1 MKKCLFFFLIILSN
15 SLFSQSNKQ
24 KFLDAN
30 EVSALFRSDG
40 LLFQNKAAGIAQYEV
55 PKNSGRHTFFAA
67 SIWIAG
73 KDENDILRVAAL
85 RYGSGKDFF
94 PGPYRNNLDILQT
107 LEYAIQYEK
116 QIWKISKEQIA
127 CHIAN
132 FNNPYY
138 VIPEDILTWPANG
151 DTTLGISESLAPF
164 VDYNQDNIYNPENGD
179 YPLILGDESVFFIMN
194 DIAQAHTETGGLP
207 LGIEVQVMAYQFK
220 GTNSYIDS
228 TTFLK
233 YKIINKGT
241 HSYDSLY
248 VSFFAD
254 SDIGNYADDYFGS
267 DPSRNMIYFY
277 NGDFNDQ
284 SGDGRLGYGILPP
297 AAGILSLNNTM
308 KNSCYFTST
317 TSYPYNDPGTAAEY
331 YNFMLGKWANGSD
344 MLYGGLG
351 YASSPGSSTVLS
363 DHCYPGMSD
372 LAGTLSTNGVDMS
385 GLFPNGWDEIVNNN
399 PVGDRRGFATNN
411 STTLLPGNFK
421 IVDYAILFGR
431 ANGEFT
437 SDMSILQGVERLT
450 EIADNC
456 QQFYNSNSLIQSDLT
471 TITNDINTYP
481 NCTSVFLP
489 PNLNLISGPKIRR
502 LDGYG
507 NGGLAL
513 ELTSDCQDSILT
525 NGFYPI
531 TEYQEGKG
539 PIKIEIIDSLVYPY
553 GYFRLDFENYTAP
566 SNGNSADTAKW
577 VLHHSLDNVITSYQ
591 GLYNIS
597 VDTIQIIPEL
607 GLRLNIHQKKY
618 FFPAGS
624 NSNQYK
630 TTEMI
635 NAEIIFGNN
644 IEWLTG
650 IKDNDLFYP
659 TNWIRSGE
667 YQDTTSTPVVPG
679 QQPIPDYLDAPN
691 YWDEIAADQEEN
703 FENILDGIIA
713 PHRLVGYQASYMPL
727 AYVGTYSPT
736 FKTNASISFLPSVD
750 IVITSDQSKWT
761 RCPVIELCRSQT
773 LSIGSAKAGYMRK
786 SQSVNKNGSAD
797 GSGTGMGWFPGYAID
812 LESGARLY
820 MAFGENSFLGAENG
834 ADMLWNPTNRL
845 YSITGAPLMG
855 GQQPIY
861 IFSYKQKTINGFSG
875 GFDFPAYIPS
885 EAEAAGTN
893 FLQNKW
899 IQVEE
904 LPTSNPIRRE
914 LYGSLSWVMNPL
926 LNQGH
931 SILESDATIKLRINK
946 EYKNFV
952 ASGSNQGKPSYDW
965 FNTSNLNIE
974 ELTQE
979 YKSLLIYPN
988 PTFSSITIQG
998 KEYMNQNFKIFD
1010 QMGRE
1015 VLYGKLNGIST
1026 EVNMSK
1032 LSKGIYTLKIEGNY
1046 KPVKIVKE

>member
-15 SLFSQSNKQ
+15 SLFSQFDK
-24 KFLDAN
+24 KILDAN
-30 EVSALFRSDG
+30 EVSALFYSDG
-40 LLFQNKAAGIAQYEV
+40 SLFQNKAAGTGNYII
-55 PKNSGRHTFFAA
+55 PKESGLKSFFAA
-67 SIWIAG
+67 GIWIAG

-85 RYGSGKDFF
+85 RYGNGRDFY
-94 PGPYRNNLDILQT
+94 PGTYSYNDITYPWLD
-107 LEYAIQYEK
+107 YEK
-116 QIWKISKEQIA
+116 EIWKVSKEQIA
-127 CHIAN
+127 CHISN
-132 FNNPYY
+132 YNNPYY
-138 VIPEDILTWPANG
+138 QIPEDILTWPAHRDSSIG
-151 DTTLGISESLAPF
+151 GFSENLAPF
-164 VDYNQDNIYNPENGD
+164 IDINNDGIYSPLTGE
-179 YPLILGDESVFFIMN
+179 YPLIIGDEALYYIMN
-194 DIAQAHTETGGLP
+194 DYEGPHTETGGLP
-207 LGIEVQVMAYQFK
+207 LGIEVHVMAYQYK
-220 GTNSYIDS
+220 ETNSFLDS
-228 TTFLK
+228 TTFIK
-233 YKIINKGT
+233 YNILNKGL
-241 HSYDSLY
+241 HIFDSLRIA
-248 VSFFAD
+248 FWAD
-254 SDIGNYADDYFGS
+254 TDIGNYADDYIGS
-267 DPSRNMIYFY
+267 DPSRNMIFAY
-277 NGDFNDQ
+277 NGDLNDQ
-284 SGDGRLGYGILPP
+284 SDGGQQGYGIDPP
-297 AAGILSLNNTM
+297 AAGVLSLSHNM
-308 KNSCYFTST
+308 DYSGYFTST
-317 TSYPYNDPGTAAEY
+317 TAYPYNDPGPAAEY

-344 MLYGGLG
+344 RLYGGLG
-351 YASSPGSSTVLS
+351 YASSSGASTVLS
-363 DHCYPGMSD
+363 DHCFPGMFD
-372 LAGTLSTNGVDMS
+372 PDGTLSTNGIDMS
-385 GLFPNGWDEIVNNN
+385 GLFPNGWDETTNNN
-399 PVGDRRGFATNN
+399 PTGDRRGYSVSN
-411 STTLLPGNFK
+411 SFSFYPGDRKN
-421 IVDYAILFGR
+421 IDYAILFGR
-431 ANGEFT
+431 SSNGTVF
-437 SDMSILQGVERLT
+437 SSVERLAQ
-450 EIADNC
+450 IADSC
-456 QQFYNSNSLIQSDLT
+456 QEFYNSNTINQLLLVTSDT
-471 TITNDINTYP
+471 DVNNYP
-481 NCTSVFLP
+481 ACSTSFTP
-489 PNLNLISGPKIRR
+489 PPPPPLASNLGPKIRR

-507 NGGLAL
+507 NGNNSL
-513 ELTSDCQDSILT
+513 ELITASKDSILQ
-525 NGFYPI
+525 NGFHSLIEY
-531 TEYQEGKG
+531 TENNG
-539 PIKIEIIDSLVYPY
+539 PINVEIFDSSSYQP
-553 GYFRLDFENYTAP
+553 GYYKLDFIDYTAP
-566 SNGNSADTAKW
+566 FNGNSADTAKW
-577 VLHHSLDNVITSYQ
+577 ILYHTNNNITQSFTGEQ
-591 GLYNIS
+591 NILT
-597 VDTIQIIPEL
+597 DTVYTIPQL
-607 GLRLNIHQKKY
+607 GLKLKVHQKKY
-618 FFPAGS
+618 FFPAGQ

-650 IKDNDLFYP
+650 IKDNDSFYP

-667 YQDTTSTPVVPG
+667 YQDTTSTFVLPW
-679 QQPIPDYLDAPN
+679 QQPIPDYLNAPN
-691 YWDEIAADQEEN
+691 YIDQLSADPEGN

-727 AYVGTYSPT
+727 AYVGSYSST

-773 LSIGSAKAGYMRK
+773 LSVDSAKAGYMRK

-834 ADMLWNPTNRL
+834 ADMLWNPTDHLVSN
-845 YSITGAPLMG
+845 SGAPLMG
-855 GQQPIY
+855 GQHPIY
-861 IFSYKQKTINGFSG
+861 IFSYKQKTINGFNQ

-899 IQVEE
+899 TEVE
-904 LPTSNPIRRE
+904 TNSTTTQIRRE
-914 LYGSLSWVMNPL
+914 LYGSLSWIMNPL

-998 KEYMNQNFKIFD
+998 KEYMSQNFKIFD